1 MIRFILVQVCHTFS
15 IFLNSSLIDN
25 YASGHWCRIGKARRD
40 CRSGMCL
47 LMMTRRWAQIL
58 RSTPF
63 FSNFDLHPSTGSLK
77 RRSASFSGTQ
87 RSEIPIKLRWGTASP
102 SCLYLDW
109 LSELCEVPQ
118 LQGRVP
124 SLCWAVLLCLCR
136 CKRQWV
142 GILGGNSSFRGSAR
156 WVSPSFPQEEP
167 VWSRLKSRSLDAF
180 FENVCE
186 LDLVFNFYKVRC
198 ALLTYLQLLTY
209 TMYLGLCNPRWN
221 FPRRRNRRD
230 EQGRRTKSARWA
242 RKVGMR
248 SETVIVECAI

>member
-1 MIRFILVQVCHTFS
+1 
-15 IFLNSSLIDN
+15 
-25 YASGHWCRIGKARRD
+25 
-40 CRSGMCL
+40 
-47 LMMTRRWAQIL
+47 MTRRWAQIL

-63 FSNFDLHPSTGSLK
+63 FSNIDLHPSTGSLK

-87 RSEIPIKLRWGTASP
+87 RSEIPIKLRWGTESP

-142 GILGGNSSFRGSAR
+142 GVLGGNSSFRGGSR
-156 WVSPSFPQEEP
+156 WVSPSFPQEEL

-198 ALLTYLQLLTY
+198 ASNFSPHIPSVTDLYDV
-209 TMYLGLCNPRWN
+209 PRCMQSLMK
-221 FPRRRNRRD
+221 FSSREKSKR
-230 EQGRRTKSARWA
+230 QARTSY
-242 RKVGMR
+242 
-248 SETVIVECAI
+248 